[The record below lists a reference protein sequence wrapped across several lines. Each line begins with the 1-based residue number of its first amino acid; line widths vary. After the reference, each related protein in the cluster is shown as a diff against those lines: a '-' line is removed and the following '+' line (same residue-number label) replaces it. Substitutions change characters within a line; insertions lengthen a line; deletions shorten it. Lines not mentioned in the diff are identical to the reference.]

1 MKLTQERKDLVQ
13 PILPGMIFHPPVRQW
28 VELGEGEKL
37 SIAEVSTKY
46 SLLWFIMTPLHH
58 PTPKYNRYSTVTV
71 EHKPFASPCLK
82 FSNQPIFLLS
92 KIKDHKTEVT
102 SVKLVLFKYVMSFET
117 LTKVDQLTEIVR
129 FG

>member
-13 PILPGMIFHPPVRQW
+13 PNWPGMIFQPPVSQW

-58 PTPKYNRYSTVTV
+58 PTPKYTRYTIKLQWST
-71 EHKPFASPCLK
+71 EHL
-82 FSNQPIFLLS
+82 Q
-92 KIKDHKTEVT
+92 H
-102 SVKLVLFKYVMSFET
+102 LVLNSQIHVSVSQ
-117 LTKVDQLTEIVR
+117 KV
-129 FG
+129 